1 MSKTI
6 VVGIA
11 DYNTAKGS
19 DVLVTYA
26 LGSCVG
32 ICLYDPTTKIA
43 GLSHIMLPS
52 ITEFNNQRMTM
63 QRGKYADTA
72 IELLMQK
79 MIREGALKI
88 HLRAKI
94 AGGAQMF
101 PPINNKNIAGI
112 GERNTIAV
120 IKELVRLRIPIT
132 AEDIGKNHGRTQ
144 YLYAE
149 DGRMIIKTVTKEK
162 VVY

>member
-11 DYNTAKGS
+11 DYNIAKDC

-32 ICLYDPTTKIA
+32 ICLYDPLTKIA
-43 GLSHIMLPS
+43 GLSHIMLPT
-52 ITEFNNQRMTM
+52 ITEFNDPRMTL

-72 IELLMQK
+72 IELLMQS
-79 MIREGALKI
+79 MINAGALRI
-88 HLRAKI
+88 RLRAKI

-101 PPINNKNIAGI
+101 APINNKNLAGI
-112 GERNTIAV
+112 GERNVIAV
-120 IKELVRLRIPIT
+120 KKELARLRIPIV
-132 AEDIGKNHGRTQ
+132 AEDTGKDYGRTQ
-144 YLYAE
+144 FLSAE
-149 DGRMIIKTVTKEK
+149 DGKMRIKSVNRGESI
-162 VVY
+162 Y